1 MVKFLIRNKAFR
13 KRVIFYLKHHFFNE
27 LEYSI
32 PVKSGYW
39 AQLFEQ
45 DSFDSFS
52 EIFVQDEYLS
62 YLPNEPISRLVD
74 IGANHGFFSLW
85 LQSLQPNVPLNS
97 CLIEP
102 SKICRNSLKNLS
114 KDPMIAGRF
123 NYIAKA
129 IGNPS
134 SKVTR
139 FYDRPYMAGST
150 LKNQLHE
157 SFEEVEIL
165 EQSDISNCMPPPYD
179 LVKCDIEGAEWELL
193 NHYESLISQTK
204 YILLEWHSWHNG
216 GGGLQEII
224 NKITNLGF
232 NIVKQSDQ
240 NPAVGIKGTVGIL
253 LASKAK

>member
-1 MVKFLIRNKAFR
+1 MIKFLIGNKAFR
-13 KRVIFYLKHHFFNE
+13 RRVIFHLKHNFFHE
-27 LEYSI
+27 LNHSI
-32 PVKSGYW
+32 PVRSGYW
-39 AQLFEQ
+39 VHLCEQ

-85 LQSLQPNVPLNS
+85 LQSLQPNVPLKS

-114 KDPMIAGRF
+114 KDPKIAGRF

-134 SKVTR
+134 SEVTN
-139 FYDRPYMAGST
+139 FYDRPYMSGST
-150 LKNQLHE
+150 IKSQPYE
-157 SFEEVEIL
+157 SLEEVEIL
-165 EQSDISNCMPPPYD
+165 KQNDISKWMPPPYD
-179 LVKCDIEGAEWELL
+179 LIKCDIEGAEWELL
-193 NHYESLISQTK
+193 NHYDELVSQTK

-216 GGGLQEII
+216 GGGLQAII

-240 NPAVGIKGTVGIL
+240 SPAVGRKGTVGIL
-253 LASKAK
+253 LASKTK

>member
-1 MVKFLIRNKAFR
+1 M
-13 KRVIFYLKHHFFNE
+13 VIFYLKHHFFNE

-62 YLPNEPISRLVD
+62 YIPNEPISKIID

-85 LQSLQPNVPLNS
+85 LQSLQHKTPLCS

-102 SKICRNSLKNLS
+102 SKICHTSLVNLTN
-114 KDPMIAGRF
+114 DPMLSGRF
-123 NYIAKA
+123 NLITKA

-134 SKVTR
+134 AKTIK

-150 LKNQLHE
+150 RKNQPNE

-165 EQSDISNCMPPPYD
+165 KQSDISNWMPPPYD

-193 NHYESLISQTK
+193 DHYESLMSQTK

-216 GGGLQEII
+216 GGGIQGII

-232 NIVKQSDQ
+232 EIDKQSNSIQ
-240 NPAVGIKGTVGIL
+240 AVGRNGQVGLIL
-253 LASKAK
+253 AHNSNDCN